1 MHYALVLSGTKS
13 MAFKIN
19 ASNGY
24 SVFEPNKCN
33 SCL

>member
-1 MHYALVLSGTKS
+1 MHYALVLSGGKS

-24 SVFEPNKCN
+24 SVFEPNMGN
-33 SCL
+33 FCL